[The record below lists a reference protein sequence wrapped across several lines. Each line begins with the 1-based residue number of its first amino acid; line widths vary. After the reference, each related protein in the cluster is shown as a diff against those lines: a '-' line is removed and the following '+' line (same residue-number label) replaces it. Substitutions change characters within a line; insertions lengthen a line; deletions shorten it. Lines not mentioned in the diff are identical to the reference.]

1 MEENKEDKT
10 KADCYKLIKL
20 TVSRDFSHTFF
31 AKLTHLDQNLNFHTV
46 FSFF

>member
-1 MEENKEDKT
+1 MEENREDKT

-20 TVSRDFSHTFF
+20 TVSRDFPPTFF

-46 FSFF
+46 F